1 MGLFNRGNADATKV
15 AKAAADKSKLKD
27 IKLKSPGDILLDI
40 YKTTSGTHEVRTR
53 EFDIFYKI
61 IGFKGVRDGL
71 GVSTL
76 VANTAIALAKFGLT
90 VCVIDTSILR
100 PAQDILLKTDV
111 RERKAKGKEKTD
123 RVYDWFDMP
132 FIKSSVFN
140 TSKYNNKIN
149 VLSFTDR
156 TLLELIGLNDSA
168 TLVDLAMEKIED
180 TYDIILI
187 DICNEP
193 SSVANACMLKAN
205 QIYQVWGNAPQDLL
219 AIQSAVT
226 DNLICSVPLDKMKY
240 IITSMTVDDVSTPW
254 SDLYKQFRFKEL
266 AHVGMSLDI
275 ARLLCLGKVPYDYVS
290 ESEDIEEFNDCINNI
305 CAQILGVT
313 IEKKESGKLTANDI
327 DEGKVDGTVKKKM
340 KKQEKENDKK
350 QQIIKEDTEKAL
362 KEMKEANE
370 EDVNIF
376 AEGGNK

>member
-1 MGLFNRGNADATKV
+1 MGFFNKGNMDATKV
-15 AKAAADKSKLKD
+15 AKSAAEKSKLKD
-27 IKLKSPGDILLDI
+27 VKLKTPGDILLDI

-100 PAQDILLKTDV
+100 PAQDILLKTDL
-111 RERKAKGKEKTD
+111 RDKKGKDKEKD
-123 RVYDWFDMP
+123 KKILDWFDMP
-132 FIKSSVFN
+132 FTKRSVLN
-140 TSKYNNKIN
+140 TSKYSNKIN

-168 TLVDLAMEKIED
+168 TLVDVAMEKIED
-180 TYDIILI
+180 TYDIILM

-193 SSVANACMLKAN
+193 SAVANACMLKAN
-205 QIYQVWGNAPQDLL
+205 QIYQVWGNAPQDLT

-240 IITSMTVDDVSTPW
+240 IITSMTVDDISTPW
-254 SDLYKQFRFKEL
+254 ADLYKQFRFKEL

-275 ARLLCLGKVPYDYVS
+275 ARLLCLGKTPYDYVS
-290 ESEDIEEFNDCINNI
+290 DSEDIEEFNDCINNI
-305 CAQILGVT
+305 CAQILGIT
-313 IEKKESGKLTANDI
+313 IEKKVSGRFTANDI
-327 DEGKVDGTVKKKM
+327 EEGNVEGTVHKKVKEREELEE
-340 KKQEKENDKK
+340 KKRKVVQK
-350 QQIIKEDTEKAL
+350 DTEKAIE
-362 KEMKEANE
+362 EMQKADE
-370 EDVNIF
+370 EVDIF